1 MSKRKIGLLEVLK
14 NIRLGMDDAA
24 LKERYQLSEQGLT
37 SLYKELFDSG
47 LLEREGE
54 QYFIPAKR
62 RINTSEIV
70 SDILSGLTAKEL
82 RNKYKLSSG
91 KFQKVLSKLV
101 DMGAL
106 PPNALSDR
114 NSPDHAPGK
123 QEVRCTARAFPIL
136 SASIYEQAN
145 PKNRGRVRDLSDEGV
160 GATGLLVQVDE
171 LKTLVIASDS
181 LAEVEP
187 FSFQARCRW
196 SRMADDGNCDSGFEI
211 TFISGSDRKELQ
223 KLLQLMTILL

>member
-24 LKERYQLSEQGLT
+24 LKERYQLSEQGLK

-70 SDILSGLTAKEL
+70 SDILSGRTDKEL
-82 RNKYKLSSG
+82 RNKYKLSSL
-91 KFQKVLSKLV
+91 KFLKVLSKLV
-101 DMGAL
+101 AMGAL

-114 NSPDHAPGK
+114 NAPHRDPEK
-123 QEVRCTARAFPIL
+123 QELRYAARAFPIL

-160 GATGLLVQVDE
+160 GAHGLSAEVDE
-171 LKTLVIASDS
+171 VKTLVIASDS
-181 LAEVEP
+181 LLEVEP
-187 FSFQARCRW
+187 VSFQARCRW
-196 SRMADDGNCDSGFEI
+196 SRIADDGNWDSGFEI
-211 TFISGSDRKELQ
+211 TFISGSDREELE
-223 KLLQLMTILL
+223 KLIQLMTVLL